1 MALRS
6 PFRRAGSLTFA
17 KQVAKLSRGIV
28 SMPFG
33 ARPHLMVTAT
43 GRHRPG
49 TTSDLTEVVFEHGLS
64 IAGTKKVML
73 EERFTIMLALWVPP
87 GGASPA
93 QVCRTLESDEVAERL
108 GFDLKLDFLD
118 LDAPRPTDA
127 PDAPDATEAVKR
139 RFKLQCP
146 QKPGIVL
153 AVTELLRGHG
163 CVLSEISADTA
174 ARDSEIWFT
183 IECIVEVPAGV
194 RVEAVE
200 EGLHL
205 LASHKDERATLVFD
219 GKLGSAQRNW
229 TPLSHA

>member
-93 QVCRTLESDEVAERL
+93 QVCRTLESDEVGNHGIARSA
-108 GFDLKLDFLD
+108 G
-118 LDAPRPTDA
+118 ASVSAAAVPPRSPRRSA
-127 PDAPDATEAVKR
+127 SSATS
-139 RFKLQCP
+139 Q
-146 QKPGIVL
+146 
-153 AVTELLRGHG
+153 
-163 CVLSEISADTA
+163 
-174 ARDSEIWFT
+174 
-183 IECIVEVPAGV
+183 
-194 RVEAVE
+194 
-200 EGLHL
+200 
-205 LASHKDERATLVFD
+205 
-219 GKLGSAQRNW
+219 
-229 TPLSHA
+229 